1 MAYDLKKEI
10 DARAKNAKTSGTAL
24 QGEWTLLS
32 DCERLTTAAG
42 SRGVWAIDGVSTIT
56 ADATY
61 YKQGAKSVKCAL
73 AATSINTGVKFTATT
88 PFNLEAYNYIGMWF
102 YVNGGT
108 LGAGNITLSLNNS
121 QGDEVLASTDFPA
134 IQLADYWVY
143 VPISLAACTE
153 KKDIAVIHIICED
166 EIGTYNFY
174 VDNLEA
180 FEFRAGLGPLRE
192 AVVKKVRVGTVGF
205 AIGDAVAY
213 EPVGGGY
220 VIGLANGIVN
230 AGFAISAGTAN
241 TTMEG
246 TEEAWVLVEGPVILK
261 ANEAL
266 TAGDGMSLADGTT
279 GAQLWDDG
287 GTDTP
292 MEYTCTALEDCGAQY
307 ACLNAHCKGLIRR
320 GTTG

>member
-1 MAYDLKKEI
+1 MAYDIGQKIEERAS
-10 DARAKNAKTSGTAL
+10 DAKSSGTAL
-24 QGEWTLLS
+24 QGNWVLIS
-32 DCERLTTAAG
+32 DCEALTTGAG

-56 ADATY
+56 ADDTY

-73 AATSINTGVKFTATT
+73 GATSVNTGVKFTATT
-88 PFNLEAYNYIGMWF
+88 SLNLEAYNYIGLWF

-108 LGAGNITLSLNNS
+108 LSAGNITLSLDNS
-121 QGDEVLASTDFPA
+121 NGVEVLASTDFPA
-134 IQLADYWVY
+134 IQVADYWVY
-143 VPISLAACTE
+143 VPISLSACTE
-153 KKDIAVIHIICED
+153 KRDIKVIHIICED

-174 VDNLEA
+174 IDNVEA
-180 FEFRAGLGPLRE
+180 FEFRAGLGPLRQG
-192 AVVKKVRVGTVGF
+192 VVKKVRVGTVGF

-230 AGFAISAGTAN
+230 AGYAITAGTAN

-246 TEEAWVLVEGPVILK
+246 TNEAWILVEGPVIVK

-266 TAGDGMSLADGTT
+266 TAGDGISLADGTT
-279 GAQLWDDG
+279 TAQLVDDG
-287 GTDTP
+287 GADTP
-292 MEYTCTALEDCGAQY
+292 MEYFCIALEDCGAQY
-307 ACLNAHCKGLIRR
+307 ACLNANCQGLVRR